1 MPGLSSRKA
10 LSHERIVDAAARAI
24 RREGYAGVGVADV
37 MKEAGLT
44 HGGFY
49 AHFPSRDAL
58 LAAAMERAGR
68 DGADRIIKSMAE
80 RQAQGASPLRAWVET
95 YLSDKHLANC
105 EGGCPVSALAS
116 EMPRQSP
123 EVQEVSAARVQRLVG
138 AVRQVLPAS
147 AGEHAAAAVTST
159 LVGALQLARALG
171 DSAEGRAVLA
181 SARRAILEQYE
192 PLMHESRAHEAQGH
206 EAPRHEAPRHE
217 PQPSHVASKPKADD
231 SADTTDAKLSSS

>member
-1 MPGLSSRKA
+1 MPGPSSRKA

-68 DGADRIIKSMAE
+68 DGAARMSKSMEQRRAD
-80 RQAQGASPLRAWVET
+80 GASPLRAWVEA
-95 YLSDKHLANC
+95 YLGEAHLKGC

-116 EMPRQSP
+116 EIPRQSS
-123 EVQEVSAARVQRLVG
+123 EVREASAVRVQRLME
-138 AVRQVLPAS
+138 AVRQVLPAT

-171 DSAEGRAVLA
+171 DNPEGRAVLA
-181 SARRAILEQYE
+181 SARHAILDQYD
-192 PLMHESRAHEAQGH
+192 REAS
-206 EAPRHEAPRHE
+206 AP
-217 PQPSHVASKPKADD
+217 
-231 SADTTDAKLSSS
+231 SA

>member
-1 MPGLSSRKA
+1 MAAPSSRKA

-68 DGADRIIKSMAE
+68 DGAARISQRI
-80 RQAQGASPLRAWVET
+80 AQRREEGASPLRAWVEA
-95 YLSDKHLANC
+95 YLSDAHLKGC

-116 EMPRQSP
+116 EMPRQSS
-123 EVQEVSAARVQRLVG
+123 EVREASAVRVQRLMQ
-138 AVRQVLPAS
+138 AVRQALPET

-171 DSAEGRAVLA
+171 DNPKGRAVLA
-181 SARRAILEQYE
+181 SARHAILDQYD
-192 PLMHESRAHEAQGH
+192 REAN
-206 EAPRHEAPRHE
+206 R
-217 PQPSHVASKPKADD
+217 PSA
-231 SADTTDAKLSSS
+231 

>member
-1 MPGLSSRKA
+1 MSGPSNRKA

-24 RREGYAGVGVADV
+24 RREGYAGVGVADI

-68 DGADRIIKSMAE
+68 DGASRMMQSVVK
-80 RQAQGASPLRAWVET
+80 RQAEGASALRAWVDA
-95 YLSDKHLANC
+95 YLGDAHLKGC
-105 EGGCPVSALAS
+105 ESGCPVAALAS

-123 EVQEVSAARVQRLVG
+123 DVREVAAARVQRLMQ
-138 AVRQVLPAS
+138 AVRGVLPPD

-171 DSAEGRAVLA
+171 DNPEGRAVLT
-181 SARRAILEQYE
+181 SARQSILDQYDT
-192 PLMHESRAHEAQGH
+192 
-206 EAPRHEAPRHE
+206 
-217 PQPSHVASKPKADD
+217 VAAS
-231 SADTTDAKLSSS
+231 